1 MKYTLIDNG
10 PYTKSEA
17 NSKQNQLKL
26 SDPEGYY
33 NELNLMKD
41 CHKVLIKNLDTR
53 DRRTKNPDTNASD
66 HMNEFIN
73 YNTVKDMI
81 DTFIGP
87 LAKVIPKVKADLSA
101 VEKNMQLVQGQMK
114 NV

>member
-1 MKYTLIDNG
+1 MKYTLIDTG

-17 NSKQNQLKL
+17 HSKQNQLKL

-53 DRRTKNPDTNASD
+53 DRR
-66 HMNEFIN
+66 
-73 YNTVKDMI
+73 
-81 DTFIGP
+81 
-87 LAKVIPKVKADLSA
+87 
-101 VEKNMQLVQGQMK
+101 
-114 NV
+114 